1 MPLTASSR
9 RSSGRRARIYGGVHL
24 LTADVTG
31 ETGINFGIFLITGQH
46 HLVRVHNNDKIATVN
61 VGVKIVLFLPRKMLA
76 ASTATRPS
84 TLSAASITYHLR
96 STSCGLAEKVFMV
109 QFFVLVFRH
118 PAVIFQFGGAF
129 LMIIHVNV
137 KYFFSFTD
145 FFPSPSI
152 ELRFNCATSTFRTC
166 PCKNMV
172 YHSLARNCTRA
183 FF

>member
-1 MPLTASSR
+1 MSR
-9 RSSGRRARIYGGVHL
+9 GLG
-24 LTADVTG
+24 DVYKR
-31 ETGINFGIFLITGQH
+31 Q
-46 HLVRVHNNDKIATVN
+46 
-61 VGVKIVLFLPRKMLA
+61 
-76 ASTATRPS
+76 
-84 TLSAASITYHLR
+84 TYHLR

-172 YHSLARNCTRA
+172 YHSLARNLYTRVLLTLQGESYQPESKIQQPSQRRSEFPSRFQTNRHQQPSRTIPA
-183 FF
+183 FRQWHRSGTVGRTTRRTGKFQNRGWKPPRR